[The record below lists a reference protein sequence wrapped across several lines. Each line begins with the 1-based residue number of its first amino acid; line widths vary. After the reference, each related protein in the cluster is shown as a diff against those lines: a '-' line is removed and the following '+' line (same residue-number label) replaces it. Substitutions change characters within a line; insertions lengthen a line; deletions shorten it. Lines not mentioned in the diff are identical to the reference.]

1 MPFIEAPTTFYL
13 GRRYDPRSKKLVDQ
27 VVYYDLRDLTTHAVV
42 VGMTGS
48 GKTGLCIDLLE
59 EAVLDNIPSI
69 IIDPKGDITNLLL
82 SFPDLSPA
90 DFQPWVNIDDARR
103 AGQEPGDYAADVA
116 ARWRE
121 GLKAWDIV
129 PDRVKWLRYA
139 AQYSIYTPGSDSGLP
154 VSILDAMQAPAEGW
168 IGHEEAHRERISGMV
183 KALLALVGKDV
194 EPVKDREHVLISNIF
209 EHAWMHGEGLTLED
223 IIIQV
228 QQPPFEKLGVFDVD
242 KIFPEKDRFKLAL
255 ELNNIIASPSF
266 QTWLTGEPLDIQ
278 SLLYRPDGRPKVS
291 IFYIA
296 HLNDAERQFIIT
308 LLLENMLAWMRTLSG
323 TTSLRALLYID
334 EVYGMFPPYP
344 KNPPTKDPMIKL
356 LKQARAYGLGL
367 ILATQNPGDLDYKGL
382 SNAGTWFIGKL
393 QTENDKK
400 RVLSGLESL
409 VSADSHLDMDDLDG
423 MLSQL
428 DPRVFVMHNVHN
440 DSGPQLLHTRWAMSY
455 LRGPLTRSQVSE
467 LMAPQKSRLQQR
479 AMPTPGSGG
488 YLAPLPTQE
497 DTGPV
502 ITEPPV
508 PRGSTPL
515 PPSLPEER
523 LAVPPPPTG
532 STPMPRTLPEAP
544 AFLPQTP
551 APGYG
556 VAVDQGGGSGAT
568 GGFYSPSPTGPTGVQ
583 PAPSGAP
590 PSQVTRRDD
599 PGLPPGYAYNPPVL
613 PSSIVQY
620 FLPNTIPTRTAIAN
634 WEHQYGFSAH
644 SFGGAALIYRPF
656 LLAQASVRYMD
667 RRTGVNTARQY
678 AFHVPDVPKVGL
690 VHWETYIAQP
700 VDPRSLAHEPFGQA
714 IFADAP
720 VGMADERRLKDLQ
733 GEVVDQVYH
742 SANLTVLF
750 SPTLKVY
757 SDPDAS
763 RRDFRV
769 MLQSLV
775 REKRD
780 AEVDK
785 VTKQYEAHLDRIDD
799 KLRKETR
806 ELDEDRQDLS
816 DRKREQLFTAGEAA
830 LSLFKGRTT
839 YTLSRYSRTQRF
851 SRQAHADVR
860 ESEQEIAALEA
871 DLDRKVQEMEETLR
885 GVNDKW
891 GRVAAEAEEVRISPY
906 KKDIALDLFGVG
918 WIPFWF
924 ATLNGQA
931 VLLPA
936 HPIAARGPQ
945 EQPPQPPQQPAY

>member
-13 GRRYDPRSKKLVDQ
+13 GRRYDPRSKKLVDE
-27 VVYYDLRDLTTHAVV
+27 VVYYDSRDLTTHAVV

-82 SFPDLSPA
+82 AFPELSPA

-129 PDRVKWLRYA
+129 PDRVKWLKYA

-183 KALLALVGKDV
+183 KALLALIGKDV
-194 EPVKDREHVLISNIF
+194 EPIKDREHVLISNIF

-223 IIIQV
+223 IIVQV

-409 VSADSHLDMDDLDG
+409 VSADSHLDMNDLDG

-479 AMPTPGSGG
+479 AMPVPGSGG
-488 YLAPLPTQE
+488 YLAPLPTRE

-502 ITEPPV
+502 IAEPPV

-515 PPSLPEER
+515 PPSLPEEGF
-523 LAVPPPPTG
+523 AASPPAG
-532 STPMPRTLPEAP
+532 STPPPRSLPEAP
-544 AFLPQTP
+544 AFLPQAP

-556 VAVDQGGGSGAT
+556 VAVDQGGGGSAT
-568 GGFYSPSPTGPTGVQ
+568 GGFYSPNATSPTGVQ
-583 PAPSGAP
+583 PAPSSAQPAPHGA
-590 PSQVTRRDD
+590 QVTRQGD

-613 PSSIVQY
+613 PSSIIQY

-634 WEHQYGFSAH
+634 WERQYGFSAH

-678 AFHVPDVPKVGL
+678 AYHVSDVPKVGL
-690 VHWETYIAQP
+690 IHWDTYLAQP

-714 IFADAP
+714 VFADAP
-720 VGMADERRLKDLQ
+720 VGMVDERRLKDLQ
-733 GEVVDQVYH
+733 GEVVDQIYH
-742 SANLTVLF
+742 AASLTVLF

-775 REKRD
+775 R
-780 AEVDK
+780 
-785 VTKQYEAHLDRIDD
+785 
-799 KLRKETR
+799 
-806 ELDEDRQDLS
+806 
-816 DRKREQLFTAGEAA
+816 
-830 LSLFKGRTT
+830 
-839 YTLSRYSRTQRF
+839 
-851 SRQAHADVR
+851 
-860 ESEQEIAALEA
+860 
-871 DLDRKVQEMEETLR
+871 
-885 GVNDKW
+885 
-891 GRVAAEAEEVRISPY
+891 
-906 KKDIALDLFGVG
+906 
-918 WIPFWF
+918 
-924 ATLNGQA
+924 
-931 VLLPA
+931 
-936 HPIAARGPQ
+936 
-945 EQPPQPPQQPAY
+945 